1 MIAFIIG
8 GSGSGKSEYG
18 ENLAV
23 RLTPGRKLYIATMYP
38 WDEESRQ
45 KIKRHRNMRAMKQFD
60 TIECFYDLTLGVKQF
75 VASSTEPRTNTA
87 FLDCMS
93 NLVTNEMYTPFGYC
107 NQQKN
112 DFLVEYVLKGID
124 TLCEQFEHVIIVSND
139 TFSDGVEY
147 NEEMQKFL
155 ANLASINTG
164 IATRADVV
172 VEVVCGIPILQKG
185 EFDENIME

>member
-45 KIKRHRNMRAMKQFD
+45 KIKRHRNMRAKKQFD
-60 TIECFYDLTLGVKQF
+60 TIECFNDLTSGVEQF
-75 VASSTEPRTNTA
+75 VASNRVSRTNTA

-93 NLVTNEMYTPFGYC
+93 NLVTNEMYTPLGYC
-107 NQQKN
+107 HQHK
-112 DFLVEYVLKGID
+112 DEFLVEHILKGID
-124 TLCEQFEHVIIVSND
+124 TLCERFEHVIIVSND
-139 TFSDGVEY
+139 VFSDGVEY

-155 ANLASINTG
+155 ANLASINIG
-164 IATRADVV
+164 IATRSDVV

-185 EFDENIME
+185 EVDENIME